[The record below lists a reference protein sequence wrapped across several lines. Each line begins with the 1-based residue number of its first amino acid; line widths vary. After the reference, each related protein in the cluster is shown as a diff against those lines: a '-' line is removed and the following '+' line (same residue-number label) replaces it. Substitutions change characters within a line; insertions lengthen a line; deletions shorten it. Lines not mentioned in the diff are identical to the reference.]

1 MSPDRQLSLLM
12 SRLNRK
18 GRGIILL
25 HDVLGQTAQMF
36 PAFLAALCAGG
47 YRVVDLKPGL
57 LAPPLAAAPSNWR
70 SYTERLIAGR
80 R

>member
-1 MSPDRQLSLLM
+1 MG
-12 SRLNRK
+12 RLKRA

-25 HDVLGQTAQMF
+25 HDVVGQTAQMF

-47 YRVVDLKPGL
+47 YRVVDLKPGS
-57 LAPPLAAAPSNWR
+57 LAPPLAAAPGNWR
-70 SYTERLIAGR
+70 SHTERMIAGR